1 MDGYVFA
8 TIFKSL
14 FASETQ
20 GEKMKK
26 IESLKE
32 NSTPAIRLYNWAII
46 AEVLKQIGYTL

>member
-1 MDGYVFA
+1 
-8 TIFKSL
+8 
-14 FASETQ
+14 
-20 GEKMKK
+20 MKK